1 MQAIQTKVLPATNTK
16 GTRVKA
22 WCQAGAITRPYGQ
35 ISESLQDYQRTVAIE
50 LADQLDWLANCD
62 IESGWLPNGQGCHV
76 LVRKLGSK
84 FDTIEK
90 MVDKLQTLTDPENSE
105 QYFKLE
111 GEIKA
116 LLKTMLDDQDAI
128 NKLSRDQ
135 LVKLIRWGQ
144 SYRPRTLISLMMAFG
159 KIKTQ

>member
-35 ISESLQDYQRTVAIE
+35 ITESLQDYQRTVAIE
-50 LADQLDWLANCD
+50 LADSLDWLDNCD

-76 LVRKLGSK
+76 LVRKLGSR
-84 FDTIEK
+84 FADIETEIRWLK
-90 MVDKLQTLTDPENSE
+90 SLTSKEDSDE
-105 QYFKLE
+105 YWKLE
-111 GEIKA
+111 GVIKQD
-116 LLKTMLDDQDAI
+116 LKNILDDQDAM

-135 LVKLIRWGQ
+135 LVKLIRWSN
-144 SYRPRTLISLMMAFG
+144 SYRPRTPIGLMMAFG